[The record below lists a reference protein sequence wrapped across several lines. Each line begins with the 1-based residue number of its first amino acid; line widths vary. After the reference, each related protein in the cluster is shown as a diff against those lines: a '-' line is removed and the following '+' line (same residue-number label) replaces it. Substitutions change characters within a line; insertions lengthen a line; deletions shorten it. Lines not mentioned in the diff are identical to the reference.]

1 MADIK
6 TVKVE
11 KYNKD
16 LRGCVTINHNA
27 YPVKGTIVDELVEVE
42 IHNNGK
48 MKSANLRK
56 VVKPSKYRVKPLCPI
71 YQKCGGCSLLHIDYN
86 EQLRIKQEHVQN
98 LFKEK
103 LGISKGVL
111 LTVGMENP
119 CHYRNKNQ
127 IVFKNTNTKER
138 IISGFYQEG
147 THNVINF
154 DTCYIQDE
162 ISDKIVKTIKKLM
175 VEMKINAFDE
185 DRKTGLIRHILVK
198 RSNQTKEV
206 MVVFVIAS
214 TVFPGRTNFIKK
226 LVSIHPEITTI
237 IQNINNRSTSAVL
250 GENET
255 VLYGKGYI
263 YDILLGK
270 KFKISSKS
278 FYQINS
284 VQTAKLYKL
293 AIDAAKLNKEDVIL
307 DTYCGVGTIGIIA
320 SDYVKQ
326 VLSVEIVKDAVN
338 DAIDNAKT
346 NNVKNIKFFCDDA
359 SNFMVNLAKNK
370 QHVDVVIMD
379 PPRKGSDERFINSVL
394 KLAPKRIV
402 YISCNPD
409 TLTNDLKLISK
420 DKYRISYIQPV
431 DMFPH
436 TNSIETIVIL
446 NAVGKN

>member
-6 TVKVE
+6 TVKVD

-16 LRGCVTINHNA
+16 LRGCVSINRNS
-27 YPVKGTIVDELVEVE
+27 YPVKGTILDELVEVE
-42 IHNNGK
+42 VINGK
-48 MKSANLRK
+48 NKTANLRK

-103 LGISKGVL
+103 LGMSKGVL

-162 ISDKIVKTIKKLM
+162 VSDKIVKTIKKLM

-206 MVVFVIAS
+206 MVVFVIAN

-263 YDILLGK
+263 YDILLNK

-293 AIDAAKLNKEDVIL
+293 AIEAAKLNKEDVIL

-359 SNFMVNLAKNK
+359 SNFMVNLAKAREN
-370 QHVDVVIMD
+370 VDVVIMD
-379 PPRKGSDERFINSVL
+379 PPRKGSDERFINSL
-394 KLAPKRIV
+394 LRLSPKKII

-409 TLTNDLKLISK
+409 TLTDDLKLILK
-420 DKYRISYIQPV
+420 GEYNITYIQPV

-436 TNSIETIVIL
+436 TSHVECIVCL
-446 NAVGKN
+446 KRK

>member
-6 TVKVE
+6 TVKVD

-16 LRGCVTINHNA
+16 LRGCVSINRNS
-27 YPVKGTIVDELVEVE
+27 YPVKGTILDELVEVE
-42 IHNNGK
+42 VINGK
-48 MKSANLRK
+48 NKTANLRK

-103 LGISKGVL
+103 LGMSKGVL

-138 IISGFYQEG
+138 IVSGFYQEG

-162 ISDKIVKTIKKLM
+162 VSDKIVKTIKKLM

-263 YDILLGK
+263 YDILLNK

-293 AIDAAKLNKEDVIL
+293 AIEAAKLNKEDVIL

-338 DAIDNAKT
+338 DAIDNAKA

-359 SNFMVNLAKNK
+359 SNFMVNLAKAREN
-370 QHVDVVIMD
+370 VDVVIMD
-379 PPRKGSDERFINSVL
+379 PPRKGSDERFINSL
-394 KLAPKRIV
+394 LRLSPKKII

-409 TLTNDLKLISK
+409 TLTDDLKLILK
-420 DKYRISYIQPV
+420 GKYNITYIQPV

-436 TNSIETIVIL
+436 TSHVECIVCL
-446 NAVGKN
+446 TRK

>member
-16 LRGCVTINHNA
+16 LRGCVNINHNI
-27 YPVKGTIVDELVEVE
+27 YPVNGTILDEVVEVE
-42 IHNNGK
+42 INNNK
-48 MKSANLRK
+48 NNKFKTINLRK
-56 VVKPSKYRVKPLCPI
+56 VIKPSKYRIKPICPI
-71 YQKCGGCSLLHIDYN
+71 YQKCGGCSLLHIDYA
-86 EQLRIKQEHVQN
+86 EQLRIKQQYVQN

-103 LGISKGVL
+103 LGINKGVL
-111 LTVGMENP
+111 LTVGMEEP
-119 CHYRNKNQ
+119 SHYRNKNQ
-127 IVFKNTNTKER
+127 VVFKNVNSKEK

-147 THNVINF
+147 THNVIDF
-154 DTCYIQDE
+154 DKCYIQDE
-162 ISDKIVKTIKKLM
+162 ISDKIVKTIKQIM
-175 VEMKINAFDE
+175 IEMKINAYDE
-185 DRKTGLIRHILVK
+185 DKKTGLIRHILIK

-206 MVVFVIAS
+206 MVVFIIS
-214 TVFPGRTNFIKK
+214 NTVFPGRNNFIKK
-226 LVSIHPEITTI
+226 LIEKHPEITTI

-255 VLYGKGYI
+255 ILYGKGYI

-284 VQTAKLYKL
+284 IQTAKLYSL
-293 AIDAAKLNKEDVIL
+293 AIKAAELNKNDIIL

-326 VLSVEIVKDAVN
+326 VLSVEIVNDAVK
-338 DAIDNAKT
+338 DAIDNART
-346 NNVKNIKFFCDDA
+346 NDIKNIKFFCDDA
-359 SNFMVNLAKNK
+359 SNFMVNLAKSH
-370 QHVDVVIMD
+370 QHVDAVIMD
-379 PPRKGSDERFINSVL
+379 PPRKGSDERFINSL
-394 KLAPKRIV
+394 LRLSPKKII

-409 TLTNDLKLISK
+409 TLTDDLKLILK
-420 DKYRISYIQPV
+420 GKYNITYIQPV

-436 TNSIETIVIL
+436 TSHVESVVCLTR
-446 NAVGKN
+446 K

>member
-6 TVKVE
+6 TVKVD

-16 LRGCVTINHNA
+16 LRGCVSINHNS
-27 YPVKGTIVDELVEVE
+27 YPVKGTILDELVEVE
-42 IHNNGK
+42 VINGK
-48 MKSANLRK
+48 NKTANLRK
-56 VVKPSKYRVKPLCPI
+56 VVKTSKYRVKPLCPI

-103 LGISKGVL
+103 LGMSKGVL

-162 ISDKIVKTIKKLM
+162 VSDKIVKTIKKLM

-198 RSNQTKEV
+198 RSDQTKEV
-206 MVVFVIAS
+206 MVVFVIAN

-263 YDILLGK
+263 YDILLNK

-293 AIDAAKLNKEDVIL
+293 AIEAAKLSKEDVIL

-359 SNFMVNLAKNK
+359 SNFMVNLAKAREN
-370 QHVDVVIMD
+370 VDVVIMD
-379 PPRKGSDERFINSVL
+379 PPRKGSDERFINSL
-394 KLAPKRIV
+394 LSLSPKKII

-409 TLTNDLKLISK
+409 TLTDDLKLILK
-420 DKYRISYIQPV
+420 GKYNITYIQPV

-436 TNSIETIVIL
+436 TSHVECIVCL
-446 NAVGKN
+446 TRK

>member
-6 TVKVE
+6 TVKVD

-16 LRGCVTINHNA
+16 LRGCVSINRNS
-27 YPVKGTIVDELVEVE
+27 YPVKGTILDELVEVE
-42 IHNNGK
+42 VINGK
-48 MKSANLRK
+48 NKTVNLRK

-86 EQLRIKQEHVQN
+86 EQLRIKQEYVQN

-103 LGISKGVL
+103 LGMSKGVL

-162 ISDKIVKTIKKLM
+162 VSDKIVKTIKKLM

-263 YDILLGK
+263 YDILLNK

-284 VQTAKLYKL
+284 IQTAKLYKL
-293 AIDAAKLNKEDVIL
+293 AIEAARLNKEDVIL

-359 SNFMVNLAKNK
+359 SNFMVNLAKAREN
-370 QHVDVVIMD
+370 VDVVIMD
-379 PPRKGSDERFINSVL
+379 PPRKGSDERFINSL
-394 KLAPKRIV
+394 LRLSPKKII

-409 TLTNDLKLISK
+409 TLTDDLKLILK
-420 DKYRISYIQPV
+420 GKYNITYIQPV

-436 TNSIETIVIL
+436 TSHVECIVCL
-446 NAVGKN
+446 TRK

>member
-6 TVKVE
+6 TVKVD

-16 LRGCVTINHNA
+16 LRGCVSINRNS
-27 YPVKGTIVDELVEVE
+27 YPVKGTILDELVEVE
-42 IHNNGK
+42 VINGK
-48 MKSANLRK
+48 NKTANLRK

-103 LGISKGVL
+103 LGMSKGVL

-162 ISDKIVKTIKKLM
+162 VSDKIVKTIKKLM

-263 YDILLGK
+263 YDILLNK

-293 AIDAAKLNKEDVIL
+293 AIEAAKLNKEDVIL

-379 PPRKGSDERFINSVL
+379 PPRKGSDERFINSL
-394 KLAPKRIV
+394 LRLSPKKII

-409 TLTNDLKLISK
+409 TLTDDLKLILK
-420 DKYRISYIQPV
+420 GKYNITYIQPV

-436 TNSIETIVIL
+436 TSHVESVVCLTR
-446 NAVGKN
+446 K

>member
-6 TVKVE
+6 TVKVD

-16 LRGCVTINHNA
+16 LRGCVSINRNS
-27 YPVKGTIVDELVEVE
+27 YPVKGTILDELVEVE
-42 IHNNGK
+42 VINGK
-48 MKSANLRK
+48 NKTANLRK

-103 LGISKGVL
+103 LGMSKGVL

-119 CHYRNKNQ
+119 CQYRNKNQ

-162 ISDKIVKTIKKLM
+162 VSDKIVKTIKKLM

-250 GENET
+250 GENEN

-263 YDILLGK
+263 YDILLNK

-293 AIDAAKLNKEDVIL
+293 AIEAAKLNKEDVIL

-359 SNFMVNLAKNK
+359 SNFMVNLAKTREN
-370 QHVDVVIMD
+370 VDVVIMD
-379 PPRKGSDERFINSVL
+379 PPRKGSDERFINSL
-394 KLAPKRIV
+394 LRLSPKKII

-409 TLTNDLKLISK
+409 TLTDDLKLILK
-420 DKYRISYIQPV
+420 GKYNITYIQPV

-436 TNSIETIVIL
+436 TSHVECIVCL
-446 NAVGKN
+446 TRK

>member
-16 LRGCVTINHNA
+16 LRGCVTINYNA

>member
-6 TVKVE
+6 TVKVD

-16 LRGCVTINHNA
+16 LRGCVSINRNS
-27 YPVKGTIVDELVEVE
+27 YPVKGTILDELVEVE
-42 IHNNGK
+42 VINGK
-48 MKSANLRK
+48 NKTANLRK

-103 LGISKGVL
+103 LGMSKGAL

-162 ISDKIVKTIKKLM
+162 VSDKIVKTIKKLM

-206 MVVFVIAS
+206 MVVFVIAN

-263 YDILLGK
+263 YDILLNK

-293 AIDAAKLNKEDVIL
+293 AIEAAKLNKEDVIL

-359 SNFMVNLAKNK
+359 SNFMVNLAKAREN
-370 QHVDVVIMD
+370 VDVVIMD
-379 PPRKGSDERFINSVL
+379 PPRKGSDERFINSL
-394 KLAPKRIV
+394 LRLSPKKII
-402 YISCNPD
+402 YISCNPN
-409 TLTNDLKLISK
+409 TLTDDLKLILK
-420 DKYRISYIQPV
+420 GKYNITYIQPV

-436 TNSIETIVIL
+436 TSHVECVVCL
-446 NAVGKN
+446 SRK

>member
-11 KYNKD
+11 MYDKD
-16 LRGCVTINHNA
+16 LRGCVNINHNK
-27 YPVKGTIVDELVEVE
+27 YFVKGTIADELVEIELVSK
-42 IHNNGK
+42 GK
-48 MKSANLRK
+48 IKLAVLRK
-56 VVKPSKYRVKPLCPI
+56 VIKPSKYRIKPVCPI
-71 YQKCGGCSLLHIDYN
+71 YQQCGSCSLLHIEYS
-86 EQLRIKQEHVQN
+86 EQLRIKQQYVQN
-98 LFKEK
+98 LFKDK
-103 LGISKGVL
+103 LGINKGVL

-119 CHYRNKNQ
+119 SHYRNKNQ
-127 IVFKNTNTKER
+127 VVFKNVNSKEK

-147 THNVINF
+147 THNVVNF
-154 DTCYIQDE
+154 NECYIQDE
-162 ISDKIVKTIKKLM
+162 ISDKIVKTIKQLM
-175 VEMKINAFDE
+175 IEMRISAYDE
-185 DRKTGLIRHILVK
+185 DKKTGLIRHVLIK

-206 MVVFVIAS
+206 MVVFIIS
-214 TVFPGRTNFIKK
+214 NTVFPGRNNFIKK
-226 LVSIHPEITTI
+226 LIEKHPEITTI

-255 VLYGKGYI
+255 IIYGKGYI

-284 VQTAKLYKL
+284 IQTAKLYSL
-293 AIDAAKLNKEDVIL
+293 AIKAAELNKNDVIL

-326 VLSVEIVKDAVN
+326 VLSVEIVNDAVK

-346 NNVKNIKFFCDDA
+346 NSIKNIRFFCDDA
-359 SNFMVNLAKNK
+359 SNFMVNLAKAKEN
-370 QHVDVVIMD
+370 VDVVIMD
-379 PPRKGSDERFINSVL
+379 PPRKGSDERFINSL
-394 KLAPKRIV
+394 LRLSPKKII

-409 TLTNDLKLISK
+409 TLTDDLKLILK
-420 DKYRISYIQPV
+420 GKYNITYIQPV

-436 TNSIETIVIL
+436 TSHVECIVCL
-446 NAVGKN
+446 TRK

>member
-16 LRGCVTINHNA
+16 LRGCVNINHNI
-27 YPVKGTIVDELVEVE
+27 YPVNGTILDEVVEVE
-42 IHNNGK
+42 INNNK
-48 MKSANLRK
+48 NNKFKTINLRK
-56 VVKPSKYRVKPLCPI
+56 VIKPSKYRIKPICPI
-71 YQKCGGCSLLHIDYN
+71 YQKCGGCSLLHIDYT
-86 EQLRIKQEHVQN
+86 EQLRIKQQYVQN

-103 LGISKGVL
+103 LGINKGVL
-111 LTVGMENP
+111 LTVGMEEP
-119 CHYRNKNQ
+119 SHYRNKNQ
-127 IVFKNTNTKER
+127 VVFKNVNSKEK

-147 THNVINF
+147 THNVIDF
-154 DTCYIQDE
+154 DKCYIQDE
-162 ISDKIVKTIKKLM
+162 ISDKIVKTIKQIM
-175 VEMKINAFDE
+175 IEMKINAYDE
-185 DRKTGLIRHILVK
+185 DKKTGLIRHILIK

-206 MVVFVIAS
+206 MVVFIIS
-214 TVFPGRTNFIKK
+214 NTVFPGRNNFIKK
-226 LVSIHPEITTI
+226 LIEKHPEITTI

-255 VLYGKGYI
+255 ILYGKGYI

-284 VQTAKLYKL
+284 IQTAKLYSL
-293 AIDAAKLNKEDVIL
+293 AIKAAELNKNDIIL

-326 VLSVEIVKDAVN
+326 VLSVEIVNDAVK
-338 DAIDNAKT
+338 DAIDNART
-346 NNVKNIKFFCDDA
+346 NDIKNIKFFCDDA
-359 SNFMVNLAKNK
+359 SNFMVNLAKSH
-370 QHVDVVIMD
+370 QHVDAVIMD
-379 PPRKGSDERFINSVL
+379 PPRKGSDERFINSLL
-394 KLAPKRIV
+394 KLSPKKII

-409 TLTNDLKLISK
+409 TLTDDLKLILK
-420 DKYRISYIQPV
+420 GNYNITYIQPV

-436 TNSIETIVIL
+436 TSHVESVVCLTRE
-446 NAVGKN
+446 

>member
-6 TVKVE
+6 TVKVD

-16 LRGCVTINHNA
+16 LRGCVSINRNS
-27 YPVKGTIVDELVEVE
+27 YPVKGTILDELVEVE
-42 IHNNGK
+42 VINGK
-48 MKSANLRK
+48 NKTANLRK

-103 LGISKGVL
+103 LGMSKGVL

-147 THNVINF
+147 THSVINF

-162 ISDKIVKTIKKLM
+162 VSDKIVKTIKKLM

-263 YDILLGK
+263 YDILLNK

-293 AIDAAKLNKEDVIL
+293 AIEAAKLNKEDVVL

-359 SNFMVNLAKNK
+359 SNFMVNLAKAREN
-370 QHVDVVIMD
+370 VDVVIMD
-379 PPRKGSDERFINSVL
+379 PPRKGSDERFINSL
-394 KLAPKRIV
+394 LRLSPKKII

-409 TLTNDLKLISK
+409 TLTDDLKLILK
-420 DKYRISYIQPV
+420 GKYNITYIQPV

-436 TNSIETIVIL
+436 TSHVECIVCL
-446 NAVGKN
+446 TRK

>member
-6 TVKVE
+6 TVKVD

-16 LRGCVTINHNA
+16 LRGCVSINRNS
-27 YPVKGTIVDELVEVE
+27 YPVKGTILDELVEVE
-42 IHNNGK
+42 VINGK
-48 MKSANLRK
+48 NKTANLRK

-103 LGISKGVL
+103 LGMSKGVL

-162 ISDKIVKTIKKLM
+162 VSDKIVKTIKKLM

-263 YDILLGK
+263 YDILLNK

-293 AIDAAKLNKEDVIL
+293 AIEAAKLNKEDVIL

-359 SNFMVNLAKNK
+359 SNFMVNLAKAREN
-370 QHVDVVIMD
+370 VDVVIMD
-379 PPRKGSDERFINSVL
+379 PPRKGSDERFINSL
-394 KLAPKRIV
+394 LRLSPKKII

-409 TLTNDLKLISK
+409 TLTDDLKLILK
-420 DKYRISYIQPV
+420 GKYNITYIQPV

-436 TNSIETIVIL
+436 TSHVECIVCL
-446 NAVGKN
+446 TRK

>member
-6 TVKVE
+6 TVKVD

-16 LRGCVTINHNA
+16 LRGCVSINRNS
-27 YPVKGTIVDELVEVE
+27 YPVKGTILDELVEVE
-42 IHNNGK
+42 VINGK
-48 MKSANLRK
+48 NKTANLRK

-103 LGISKGVL
+103 LGMSKGVL

-162 ISDKIVKTIKKLM
+162 VSDKIVKTIKKLM

-237 IQNINNRSTSAVL
+237 IQNINNRSTRAVL

-263 YDILLGK
+263 YDILLNK

-284 VQTAKLYKL
+284 VQTAKLYSL
-293 AIDAAKLNKEDVIL
+293 AIEAAKLNKDDVIL

-379 PPRKGSDERFINSVL
+379 PPRKGSDERFINAVL

-446 NAVGKN
+446 NSISKN

>member
-6 TVKVE
+6 TVKVD

-16 LRGCVTINHNA
+16 LRGCVSINRNS
-27 YPVKGTIVDELVEVE
+27 YPVKGTILDELVEVE
-42 IHNNGK
+42 VISGK
-48 MKSANLRK
+48 NKTVNLRK

-103 LGISKGVL
+103 LGMSKGVL

-119 CHYRNKNQ
+119 GHYRNKNQ

-162 ISDKIVKTIKKLM
+162 VSDKIVKTIKKLM

-263 YDILLGK
+263 YDILLNK

-293 AIDAAKLNKEDVIL
+293 AIEAAKLNKEDVIL

-359 SNFMVNLAKNK
+359 SNFMVNLAKAREN
-370 QHVDVVIMD
+370 VDVVIMD
-379 PPRKGSDERFINSVL
+379 PPRKGSDERFINSL
-394 KLAPKRIV
+394 LRLSPKKII

-409 TLTNDLKLISK
+409 TLTDDLKLILK
-420 DKYRISYIQPV
+420 GKYNITYIQPV

-436 TNSIETIVIL
+436 TSHVECIVCL
-446 NAVGKN
+446 TRK